1 MKLES
6 LQACPLPTSGVL
18 DTAPANCCAVHMNTD
33 SISQRRVA
41 GTLAILAAFVSISA
55 ESVAAADAPAWPRF
69 HGPNGDNIS
78 AEHGLLEK
86 WPAEGPKLLWT
97 AQGIGE
103 GYASVTIA
111 NDRIYTAGDVGSD
124 LVIFALDM
132 EGRIQWQ
139 VKNGA
144 AWPEAGPAGSR
155 GTPTIDGERLY
166 HENAHDE
173 LVCLEAA
180 TGKKI
185 WGINLAAEFGGARDG
200 FGRAESL
207 LIDGDRVICSPG
219 GAVAVAAL
227 DKLTGRTLWK
237 SPSAD
242 EAASYISPFIVT
254 YQGLRLV
261 ITMSSRCLIGVNAET
276 GDLLWK
282 FEHFTP
288 RYVANC
294 VTPVYHDGRIFISGG
309 YGLGSA
315 LLKINVQGEKAT
327 VEPVW
332 RAKDLDNR
340 HGGVIRLGDFVYG
353 TGHFNNNG
361 KWVCLDWNTGQTK
374 WAKKD
379 LGESSFTC
387 VNGLLYTINEHGA
400 VGLLRPSPAGYELI
414 SQFKIPAGGEG
425 PTWAH
430 PVVCGGRLY
439 IRHGDRLY
447 AYDVRAGS

>member
-1 MKLES
+1 
-6 LQACPLPTSGVL
+6 
-18 DTAPANCCAVHMNTD
+18 MNKH
-33 SISQRRVA
+33 SMNKRLVA
-41 GTLAILAAFVSISA
+41 GAFAILAAFLSNAGPSSI
-55 ESVAAADAPAWPRF
+55 AADAPTWPRF

-78 AEHGLLEK
+78 TEAGLLEK
-86 WPAEGPKLLWT
+86 WPDGGPKLLWT
-97 AQGIGE
+97 AKGIGD

-111 NDRIYTAGDVGSD
+111 NNRIYTAGDVGSD

-132 EGRIQWQ
+132 DGRIQWQ

-144 AWPEAGPAGSR
+144 SWPEAGPAGSR
-155 GTPTIDGERLY
+155 GTPTIDGDRLY

-173 LVCLEAA
+173 LVCLDAA
-180 TGKKI
+180 TGQKI
-185 WGINLAAEFGGARDG
+185 WEINLAKDLGGAKDG

-207 LIDGDRVICSPG
+207 LIDGERLICSPG

-227 DKLTGRTLWK
+227 DKRTGSAIWK
-237 SPSAD
+237 SPSAG
-242 EAASYISPFIVT
+242 EAASYVSPFIVT
-254 YQGLRLV
+254 YQGLRLL
-261 ITMSSRCLIGVNAET
+261 ISMSSKNLIGLNADK

-315 LLKINVQGEKAT
+315 LLKINVQGDKAT

-340 HGGVIRLGDFVYG
+340 HGGVIRIGDCVYG

-374 WAKKD
+374 WAQKD

-400 VGLLRPSPAGYELI
+400 VGLLKPAPTGYELL
-414 SQFKIPAGGEG
+414 SQFKIPEGGEG

-447 AYDVRAGS
+447 AYDVRTGS